1 MKNLPSLCLLIGYA
15 GCYALRNSLHSV
27 QTLRDK
33 KEGGFFCGPTYLISC
48 LAGGCTLF
56 PFSLIFH
63 QNYLCK
69 TKISKNFFNK
79 GKHRSRS
86 ATADNCNTAAFAFFK
101 KYAIAFFESRLWRD
115 QTKGGGLCSYWF

>member
-1 MKNLPSLCLLIGYA
+1 MLDAATCVAPYILFKLKEI
-15 GCYALRNSLHSV
+15 
-27 QTLRDK
+27 K
-33 KEGGFFCGPTYLISC
+33 KERGFFCGPTYLISC

-79 GKHRSRS
+79 GKHRKSQRTFLTK
-86 ATADNCNTAAFAFFK
+86 ANIGAGGAA
-101 KYAIAFFESRLWRD
+101 
-115 QTKGGGLCSYWF
+115 